1 MGFPNTHPAMLGRW
15 SLHISRT
22 LRATGCR
29 GTVAFDASV
38 FVSSSYFPM
47 DIASWQQFS
56 LSRLEPAQA
65 RVALAPWAMAISA
78 RVVGD
83 GSRMSAAGATVAM
96 PAQRGGAAAR
106 NGQQHF
112 SVLPVDPLAAVFEES
127 LSSTANDVG
136 HLQKRPAHELCLCPP
151 FEENVSASSGLA
163 VALRCRW
170 DRCRSEERRV
180 AKEV

>member
-83 GSRMSAAGATVAM
+83 GSRMSAAGAAVAM
-96 PAQRGGAAAR
+96 PVHPTPGRRYPVPHRSFPWAASETWGKFPPWLLSPRLLPLLPLPYQR
-106 NGQQHF
+106 
-112 SVLPVDPLAAVFEES
+112 
-127 LSSTANDVG
+127 
-136 HLQKRPAHELCLCPP
+136 
-151 FEENVSASSGLA
+151 
-163 VALRCRW
+163 
-170 DRCRSEERRV
+170 
-180 AKEV
+180 